1 MSLADA
7 RRVADAVLYEG
18 YVLFPYRAKSLKS
31 QVRWQFGVVAPKSV
45 AEFDP
50 GERWSMQ
57 TEVLIDSSRQPVLD
71 VKLRFLRVQSRSVEK
86 LVETE
91 GGDRYY
97 QPVAS
102 LTVDDRIITDW
113 QEAIEEE
120 VDLVDVPVAD
130 LIAHG
135 RDIPLDFPAS
145 SSTEDITDKAGTL
158 VGRMIRDTVP
168 ITCVARVSAEQDD
181 SPFSIVKVRVVIE
194 NLTDWA
200 KHGAER
206 EEFVRYCMAAV
217 HTLLEVRNG
226 SFISLADPPEF
237 AKPAVAG
244 CVNSGTWPCLIGDE
258 NHRNTILSSPITLSD
273 YPEIAPESEGD
284 FYDATEVDEML
295 HLFVN
300 TLTEEERAEARG
312 TDPRSAAIMDRV
324 ENMPPEMMEKLHG
337 AIRSLRSI
345 PIPGQNLADDDDDD
359 DDDSTIS
366 TTTGSTPG
374 WARATWPPS
383 AASSPMGSVATSK
396 AMATTSR
403 RSAPTP
409 TASSA
414 TSASTPRPTPA
425 TSRSRTPPS
434 WPASRWARGPRCACT
449 RGTAPT
455 PRTCSWWA
463 SQPPLRA
470 SSTTSTATS
479 TWPSPSTTTRPPPS
493 SRAGSAASAT
503 SGSTRSRCCPSD
515 GPTPDPRCRHRQ
527 HLPG

>member
-45 AEFDP
+45 AELDP

-57 TEVLIDSSRQPVLD
+57 TEVLIDSSQQPVLD
-71 VKLRFLRVQSRSVEK
+71 VKLRFLRVQSRTVDE
-86 LVETE
+86 LV
-91 GGDRYY
+91 GSDYR
-97 QPVAS
+97 PVTS

-120 VDLVDVPVAD
+120 IDLVDVPLAD

-135 RDIPLDFPAS
+135 RDIPLEFPAS
-145 SSTEDITDKAGTL
+145 HCTEPITDKAGTV
-158 VGRMIRDTVP
+158 VGRLNRETVP
-168 ITCVARVSAEQDD
+168 LQCVARVSAEQDD

-200 KHGAER
+200 KQGAER

-217 HTLLEVRNG
+217 HTLLTVRNG
-226 SFISLADPPEF
+226 SFLSLADPPEF

-244 CVNSGTWPCLIGDE
+244 CVNIGTWPCLIGDE
-258 NHRNTILSSPITLSD
+258 DHRDTILSSPITLSD

-345 PIPGQNLADDDDDD
+345 PLPGNAVVDDDDDD
-359 DDDSTIS
+359 DEDDDEVDSGVGTGDMAPFASEFANDLGGGDFGGGDDFPTFSTDADGLIGNVRLDAETDARYKPFED
-366 TTTGSTPG
+366 TTRVGATEVGKGAKVRLHPG
-374 WARATWPPS
+374 N
-383 AASSPMGSVATSK
+383 
-396 AMATTSR
+396 
-403 RSAPTP
+403 RSDAQDMFL
-409 TASSA
+409 
-414 TSASTPRPTPA
+414 
-425 TSRSRTPPS
+425 
-434 WPASRWARGPRCACT
+434 RG
-449 RGTAPT
+449 
-455 PRTCSWWA
+455 
-463 SQPPLRA
+463 L
-470 SSTTSTATS
+470 TATVEGVFHDIDGDIHLAVS
-479 TWPSPSTTTRPPPS
+479 VDDDPAAVELPTWIGRFRYFRLHEVEVLS
-493 SRAGSAASAT
+493 
-503 SGSTRSRCCPSD
+503 
-515 GPTPDPRCRHRQ
+515 Q
-527 HLPG
+527 

>member
-1 MSLADA
+1 VSLADA

-31 QVRWQFGVVAPKSV
+31 QVRWQFGVIAPKSV

-57 TEVLIDSSRQPVLD
+57 TEVLIDSSQQPVLD
-71 VKLRFLRVQSRSVEK
+71 VKLRFLRVQSRSVEA

-91 GGDRYY
+91 GGDRYF

-120 VDLVDVPVAD
+120 VDLAEVPLAD

-158 VGRMIRDTVP
+158 VGRMIRETVP
-168 ITCVARVSAEQDD
+168 LTCVARVSAEQDD

-200 KHGAER
+200 KQGAAR

-258 NHRNTILSSPITLSD
+258 NHRDTILSSPITLSD

-345 PIPGQNLADDDDDD
+345 PIPGQSVADDDDLDD
-359 DDDSTIS
+359 DDEDDDDEIDAGVGVGDMAPFGSEFASEFGGDDDFPTFSTDADGLVGNVRLDAETDARYKPFED
-366 TTTGSTPG
+366 TTQLSGMQVGKGAKVRLHPG
-374 WARATWPPS
+374 NRSDAQDMFLVGLTATVEGVFHDIDGDIHLAVSVDDDP
-383 AASSPMGSVATSK
+383 AAIEL
-396 AMATTSR
+396 
-403 RSAPTP
+403 
-409 TASSA
+409 
-414 TSASTPRPTPA
+414 
-425 TSRSRTPPS
+425 PS
-434 WPASRWARGPRCACT
+434 WIGRFRYFRIHEVEVL
-449 RGTAPT
+449 
-455 PRTCSWWA
+455 
-463 SQPPLRA
+463 SQ
-470 SSTTSTATS
+470 
-479 TWPSPSTTTRPPPS
+479 
-493 SRAGSAASAT
+493 
-503 SGSTRSRCCPSD
+503 
-515 GPTPDPRCRHRQ
+515 
-527 HLPG
+527 

>member
-1 MSLADA
+1 VSLADA

-57 TEVLIDSSRQPVLD
+57 TEVLIDSSRRPVLD
-71 VKLRFLRVQSRSVEK
+71 VKLRFLRVQSRSVEA
-86 LVETE
+86 LVEVE
-91 GGDRYY
+91 GGDRYF

-113 QEAIEEE
+113 QEAVEEE
-120 VDLVDVPVAD
+120 VDLVDVALAD
-130 LIAHG
+130 LIVHG
-135 RDIPLDFPAS
+135 RDIPLEFPAS

-158 VGRMIRDTVP
+158 VGRMIRETAP

-200 KHGAER
+200 QHGASR

-217 HTLLEVRNG
+217 HTLLEVRDG

-345 PIPGQNLADDDDDD
+345 PIPGQNLADDDEDDLDDD
-359 DDDSTIS
+359 DDGVDSGLGTGDMAPFGSDFGEFGGDDDFPTFS
-366 TTTGSTPG
+366 TDADGLVGNVRLDAETDARYKPFEDTTKLGGVQVGKGAKVRLHPG
-374 WARATWPPS
+374 NRSDAQDMFLVGLTATVEGVFHDIDGDIHLAVSVDDDP
-383 AASSPMGSVATSK
+383 AATEL
-396 AMATTSR
+396 
-403 RSAPTP
+403 
-409 TASSA
+409 
-414 TSASTPRPTPA
+414 
-425 TSRSRTPPS
+425 PS
-434 WPASRWARGPRCACT
+434 WIGRFRYFRIHEVEVL
-449 RGTAPT
+449 
-455 PRTCSWWA
+455 
-463 SQPPLRA
+463 SQ
-470 SSTTSTATS
+470 
-479 TWPSPSTTTRPPPS
+479 
-493 SRAGSAASAT
+493 
-503 SGSTRSRCCPSD
+503 
-515 GPTPDPRCRHRQ
+515 
-527 HLPG
+527 

>member
-7 RRVADAVLYEG
+7 RRVADAVIYEG

-45 AEFDP
+45 AEHDP

-71 VKLRFLRVQSRSVEK
+71 VKLRFLRVQSRTVDA
-86 LVETE
+86 LVDPEA
-91 GGDRYY
+91 GGAEY

-113 QEAIEEE
+113 QEAVEEE
-120 VDLVDVPVAD
+120 VDLVDVPLAD

-135 RDIPLDFPAS
+135 RDIPLEFPAS
-145 SSTEDITDKAGTL
+145 HSTEPITDKAGHV
-158 VGRMIRDTVP
+158 VGRLNRETAP
-168 ITCVARVSAEQDD
+168 ITCVARVTAEQDD

-194 NLTDWA
+194 NLTDWNQG
-200 KHGAER
+200 GAAR
-206 EEFVRYCMAAV
+206 EEFVKYCMAAV
-217 HTLLEVRNG
+217 HTLLTVRNG

-237 AKPAVAG
+237 AKYAAAA

-258 NHRNTILSSPITLSD
+258 NHRDTILSSPITLSD

-345 PIPGQNLADDDDDD
+345 PIPGQSLVDDDDDEDEDEDGVDAGVGVGDMAPFGSDFGSDLSGSDLDDFPMFGTDADGTVTDVRLDAETDARYKPFEDTTRVGSLEVGKGAKVRLNPGTRSDAQDMFLRGLTATVEGVFHDVEGDVHLAVSVD
-359 DDDSTIS
+359 DD
-366 TTTGSTPG
+366 P
-374 WARATWPPS
+374 AATEL
-383 AASSPMGSVATSK
+383 
-396 AMATTSR
+396 
-403 RSAPTP
+403 
-409 TASSA
+409 
-414 TSASTPRPTPA
+414 
-425 TSRSRTPPS
+425 PS
-434 WPASRWARGPRCACT
+434 WIGRFRYFRLHEVEVL
-449 RGTAPT
+449 
-455 PRTCSWWA
+455 
-463 SQPPLRA
+463 SQ
-470 SSTTSTATS
+470 
-479 TWPSPSTTTRPPPS
+479 
-493 SRAGSAASAT
+493 
-503 SGSTRSRCCPSD
+503 
-515 GPTPDPRCRHRQ
+515 
-527 HLPG
+527 

>member
-1 MSLADA
+1 MSLSDA

-45 AEFDP
+45 AELDP

-57 TEVLIDSSRQPVLD
+57 TEVLIDSSQKPVLD
-71 VKLRFLRVQSRSVEK
+71 VKLRFLRVQSRAVEA
-86 LVETE
+86 LVDGD

-120 VDLVDVPVAD
+120 IDLVDVPLAD

-135 RDIPLDFPAS
+135 RDIPLDFAAS
-145 SSTEDITDKAGTL
+145 ESTEDITDKAGAL
-158 VGRMIRDTVP
+158 VGRMVRSTVP
-168 ITCVARVSAEQDD
+168 LTAVARVTAERDD

-200 KHGAER
+200 QHGAAR

-217 HTLLEVRNG
+217 HTLLAVRNG
-226 SFISLADPPEF
+226 SFLSLADPPEF
-237 AKPAVAG
+237 AKYAAAA

-258 NHRNTILSSPITLSD
+258 NHRDTILSSPITLSD

-345 PIPGQNLADDDDDD
+345 PIPGQSLVDDDDDD
-359 DDDSTIS
+359 DDDDEDDEVDSGVGVGDLAPFGSDFGDDDFPTFSTDADGTIGDVRLDAETDARYKPFED
-366 TTTGSTPG
+366 TTRLGGVQVGKGAKVRLHPG
-374 WARATWPPS
+374 NRSDAQDMFLRGLTATVEGVFHDVEGDIHLAVSVDDDP
-383 AASSPMGSVATSK
+383 AATEL
-396 AMATTSR
+396 
-403 RSAPTP
+403 
-409 TASSA
+409 
-414 TSASTPRPTPA
+414 
-425 TSRSRTPPS
+425 PS
-434 WPASRWARGPRCACT
+434 WIGRFRYFRIHEVEVL
-449 RGTAPT
+449 
-455 PRTCSWWA
+455 
-463 SQPPLRA
+463 SQ
-470 SSTTSTATS
+470 
-479 TWPSPSTTTRPPPS
+479 
-493 SRAGSAASAT
+493 
-503 SGSTRSRCCPSD
+503 
-515 GPTPDPRCRHRQ
+515 
-527 HLPG
+527 

>member
-71 VKLRFLRVQSRSVEK
+71 VKLRFLRVQSRTVEA
-86 LVETE
+86 LVD
-91 GGDRYY
+91 GAY

-102 LTVDDRIITDW
+102 LTVDNRIITDW

-120 VDLVDVPVAD
+120 VDLAEVPLAE
-130 LIAHG
+130 LIANH
-135 RDIPLDFPAS
+135 RDMPLDFPAS
-145 SSTEDITDKAGTL
+145 SSTEPITDKAGTV
-158 VGRMIRDTVP
+158 VGRLLRETVP
-168 ITCVARVSAEQDD
+168 LTCRARVSAEQDD

-200 KHGAER
+200 KDGAER

-217 HTLLEVRNG
+217 HTLLTVRNG
-226 SFISLADPPEF
+226 SFLSLADPPEF

-244 CVNSGTWPCLIGDE
+244 CVNIGTWPCLIGDE
-258 NHRNTILSSPITLSD
+258 DHRDTILSSPITLSD

-324 ENMPPEMMEKLHG
+324 ENMAPEMMEKLHG

-345 PIPGQNLADDDDDD
+345 PLPGNAVHDDEGDDEEEDDDEVDSGLGVGDMAPFGADFGDSDFGDDFPTFSTDADGLVGNVRLDAETDARYKPFEDTTQLSGMQVGKGAKVRLHPGTRSDAQDMFLVGLTATVEGVFHDIDGDIHLAVSVDDD
-359 DDDSTIS
+359 
-366 TTTGSTPG
+366 P
-374 WARATWPPS
+374 AATEL
-383 AASSPMGSVATSK
+383 
-396 AMATTSR
+396 
-403 RSAPTP
+403 PTWIG
-409 TASSA
+409 
-414 TSASTPRPTPA
+414 RF
-425 TSRSRTPPS
+425 RYFRIHEVEVL
-434 WPASRWARGPRCACT
+434 
-449 RGTAPT
+449 
-455 PRTCSWWA
+455 
-463 SQPPLRA
+463 SQ
-470 SSTTSTATS
+470 
-479 TWPSPSTTTRPPPS
+479 
-493 SRAGSAASAT
+493 
-503 SGSTRSRCCPSD
+503 
-515 GPTPDPRCRHRQ
+515 
-527 HLPG
+527 